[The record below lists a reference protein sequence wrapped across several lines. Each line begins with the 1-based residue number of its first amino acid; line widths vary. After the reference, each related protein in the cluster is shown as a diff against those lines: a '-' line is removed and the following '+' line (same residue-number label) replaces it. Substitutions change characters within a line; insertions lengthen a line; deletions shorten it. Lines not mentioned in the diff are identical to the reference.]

1 MAAKEKV
8 EIDKLAAQVELEAK
22 ALPRQEDPGGLFDE
36 MRRNQ
41 LDLTDEIA
49 VGVKEVDGQQVVETR
64 TMKQIV
70 DDIEED
76 TKIVDFLN
84 NCPGIK

>member
-1 MAAKEKV
+1 
-8 EIDKLAAQVELEAK
+8 
-22 ALPRQEDPGGLFDE
+22 